1 MTVFLSTLQ
10 QMGFLFLLIV
20 IGYVVA
26 RFRVVP
32 ETTSGI
38 LSKLENWIFIPALVF
53 GTFVRQFTV
62 ERLGTSWQFLTG
74 GFAVVGLSIPVA
86 VLCARL
92 CAKDRYTRNIYTYG
106 LSFPNFGFMGNAVVS
121 ALFPAVFADYLIFVL
136 PFWMLIYLWGVPKLL
151 IPSEQSAKKS
161 LLASL
166 KPLFNPMF
174 VAMAAGMVLGLV
186 SLPIPAF
193 ADQAVTTLGDCM
205 SPIAMLLT
213 GMTVAKIDL
222 KKTFCNG
229 SIYLASCLRLVILPL
244 VFIGLLTVIPLPE
257 TLSVCILCA
266 VSMPLGLNTIVVP
279 GAYGLDTSAA
289 AGMALVSHSLSCL
302 TIPLIFFVYS
312 LVG

>member
-1 MTVFLSTLQ
+1 MGVFGSTLQ

-20 IGYVVA
+20 IGYVAA

-53 GTFVRQFTV
+53 GTFVKQFTV
-62 ERLGTSWQFLTG
+62 ESIGTSWQFLTG
-74 GFAVVGLSIPVA
+74 GFVVVGLSIPISI
-86 VLCARL
+86 LCARF

-151 IPSEQSAKKS
+151 IPSDQSAKKS
-161 LLASL
+161 VLASL
-166 KPLFNPMF
+166 KPLLNPMF
-174 VAMAAGMVLGLV
+174 VAMAVGMVLGLI
-186 SLPIPAF
+186 SPPIPAF
-193 ADQAVTTLGDCM
+193 LDKAVTTLGDCM

-229 SIYLASCLRLVILPL
+229 SIYLASGLRLVILPL
-244 VFIGLLTVIPLPE
+244 VFVGLLTLIPLPE
-257 TLSVCILCA
+257 PLAVCIVCA

-279 GAYGLDTSAA
+279 GAYGLDTSTA
-289 AGMALVSHSLSCL
+289 AGMALVSHLLSCI